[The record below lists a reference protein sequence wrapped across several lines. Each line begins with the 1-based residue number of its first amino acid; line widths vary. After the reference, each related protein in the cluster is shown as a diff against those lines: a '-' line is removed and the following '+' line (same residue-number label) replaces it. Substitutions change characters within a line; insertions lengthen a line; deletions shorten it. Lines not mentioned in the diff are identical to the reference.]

1 MVRFKFDVGAA
12 LEAKGI
18 NVYICKK
25 DKVLSQDTF
34 RKIREGNTGI
44 TLTALDKICAILD
57 MQPGDIIEYVSDTKK
72 EGA

>member
-1 MVRFKFDVGAA
+1 MIRFKFDVGAA

-18 NVYICKK
+18 NVYVCKK
-25 DKVLSQDTF
+25 EKVLSQDTF
-34 RKIREGNTGI
+34 RKIREGNVGI
-44 TLTALDKICAILD
+44 TLTALDKVCSILD